1 MISLLVAFY
10 MFLFVFAIIGSMRGW
25 AKELLVI
32 FSVIL
37 ALAFIALVENL
48 IPVVGSFIK
57 SNPTVQFW
65 FRITTVMVMT
75 FFGYQTPKL
84 ARFAKAA
91 ERRDQIQD
99 VMLGF
104 IMGAISG
111 YFVVGTLWSF
121 VDSAGYPYGVGKWL
135 YPPTADQYL
144 GNATLTLIKYLPP
157 VWLGKSPIIYIAVV
171 LAFVFVI
178 IVFI

>member
-1 MISLLVAFY
+1 
-10 MFLFVFAIIGSMRGW
+10 
-25 AKELLVI
+25 
-32 FSVIL
+32 
-37 ALAFIALVENL
+37 
-48 IPVVGSFIK
+48 
-57 SNPTVQFW
+57 
-65 FRITTVMVMT
+65 
-75 FFGYQTPKL
+75 
-84 ARFAKAA
+84 
-91 ERRDQIQD
+91 
-99 VMLGF
+99 
-104 IMGAISG
+104 
-111 YFVVGTLWSF
+111 VVGTLWSF

>member
-1 MISLLVAFY
+1 MISLLVVFY
-10 MFLFVFAIIGSMRGW
+10 MFLFVFAVIGAMRGW

-37 ALAFIALVENL
+37 ALAFIAVLENL
-48 IPVVGSFIK
+48 IPIVAPFIS
-57 SNPTVQFW
+57 SNPTIQFW
-65 FRITTVMVMT
+65 LRITIVMVMV

-84 ARFAKAA
+84 ARFARAA

-104 IMGAISG
+104 IMGALSG

-121 VDSAGYPYGVGKWL
+121 IDSAGYPYGIGKWL
-135 YPPTADQYL
+135 FPPSPEQYL
-144 GNATLTLIKYLPP
+144 GNATLSLIKYLPP
-157 VWLGKSPIIYIAVV
+157 VWLGKEPMIYITVV
-171 LAFVFVI
+171 LAFIFVI
-178 IVFI
+178 VVFI